1 MRGKKQGLIA
11 VLHLKSTLMP
21 SKSCFLYCYDTAGT
35 SWLTKLN
42 RTVPKEIKGRI
53 SNKDMPAV
61 NEPKRSSKPTRK
73 DAWTKDA
80 APLWLRLQ
88 AGTDK
93 GAKHLWV
100 LEPMRLFT
108 SKYITNYV
116 SQCHNHD
123 TVSQTGPSKLTTP
136 ACSCLNSKAVW
147 EMYLCYRVPGR
158 KH

>member
-21 SKSCFLYCYDTAGT
+21 SNSCFLHCYDTAGT

-73 DAWTKDA
+73 DA
-80 APLWLRLQ
+80 
-88 AGTDK
+88 
-93 GAKHLWV
+93 
-100 LEPMRLFT
+100 
-108 SKYITNYV
+108 
-116 SQCHNHD
+116 
-123 TVSQTGPSKLTTP
+123 
-136 ACSCLNSKAVW
+136 
-147 EMYLCYRVPGR
+147 
-158 KH
+158 